1 MKNKICV
8 VTWSGG
14 TNFGTNLQAYAL
26 IEKLRLLGYDAS
38 MKGSIT
44 GNINYFLHPAFVADR
59 IANKLKRNKNP
70 KRVISEDKEKEKKF
84 REFCEIYLPR
94 LNSHGKEQWKQ
105 VERDYLA
112 FVTGSDQVWNPNYF
126 QSMMML
132 DFVKSNKIK
141 KIAYAPSIGVS
152 ELSKQTRKK
161 YRKLL
166 SSYSAIGMRE
176 KQAADL
182 ISDISPVPVKTVL
195 DPTLLLNDNDWNQL
209 ADKADVDKAWD
220 ADKPYILCY
229 FVGHRNDYCDYINLV
244 KEKTGMNCIII
255 PMDVDLSNCGTVATG
270 IGPKEFIWLIKNAN
284 IVCTDSF
291 HATVFSIQ
299 YRKEF
304 YVLKR
309 FDDNSKTSQNGR
321 LYEILDTYQLRSRWI
336 TNESEFIR
344 KDDINYE
351 IVYRILNDKRKY
363 SENYLM
369 DALERRE

>member
-1 MKNKICV
+1 M
-8 VTWSGG
+8 
-14 TNFGTNLQAYAL
+14 
-26 IEKLRLLGYDAS
+26 
-38 MKGSIT
+38 
-44 GNINYFLHPAFVADR
+44 
-59 IANKLKRNKNP
+59 
-70 KRVISEDKEKEKKF
+70 ISEDKEKEKKF

-209 ADKADVDKAWD
+209 ADKAEVDKAWD